1 MVDRSTSMKKIS
13 DIKYYAAALF
23 EVTVT
28 LGDTITVGEFDTTV
42 PLKKAVLMN
51 NSDGAEITCTA
62 AGAAPYNVIT
72 VTVCPTDDSEATL
85 FVFGRRA

>member
-1 MVDRSTSMKKIS
+1 MVDRSASLKKIA
-13 DIKYYAAALF
+13 DVKYYASAVY
-23 EVTVT
+23 EVVVT
-28 LGDTITVGEFDTTV
+28 LGDTITVTEFDSTV
-42 PLKKAVLMN
+42 ALKKAVLLN
-51 NSDGAEITCTA
+51 NSNGAEITCTV